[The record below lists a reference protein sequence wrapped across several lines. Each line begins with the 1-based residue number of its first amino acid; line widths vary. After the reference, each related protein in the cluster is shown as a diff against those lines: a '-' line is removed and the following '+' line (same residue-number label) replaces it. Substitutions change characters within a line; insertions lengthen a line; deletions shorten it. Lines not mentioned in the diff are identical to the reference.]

1 MPFNVRSIAVSIAVF
16 FFFVLAIIGLLS
28 GLSTCVCCKRAV
40 TGAVLA
46 YIVVGLAVRAIN
58 TILFNAMIN
67 NQVERQ
73 KDSLFPMSD
82 FAGFEDRAGG
92 RTN

>member
-1 MPFNVRSIAVSIAVF
+1 MPLNVRSIAVSIAVF
-16 FFFVLAIIGLLS
+16 FFFGLAIIGLLS
-28 GLSTCVCCKRAV
+28 ELSTFVCCKRAV
-40 TGAVLA
+40 TGAIIV
-46 YIVVGLAVRAIN
+46 YIVTGLAVRAIN
-58 TILFNAMIN
+58 TILVNAMIN

-92 RTN
+92 RTS